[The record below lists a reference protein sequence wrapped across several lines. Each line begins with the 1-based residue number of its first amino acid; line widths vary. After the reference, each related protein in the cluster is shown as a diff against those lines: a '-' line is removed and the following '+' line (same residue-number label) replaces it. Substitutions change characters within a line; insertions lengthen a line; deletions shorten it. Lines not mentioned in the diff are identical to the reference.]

1 MNDKTYTSKSKE
13 FDRQIKE
20 AKQAASYALT
30 LDEKLGLIKRV
41 RELEEQKRQFRKEY
55 ILKNFEEQ
63 NS

>member
-1 MNDKTYTSKSKE
+1 MNDKTYISKSKE

-41 RELEEQKRQFRKEY
+41 RELEEQKRQFRKDY

>member
-1 MNDKTYTSKSKE
+1 MNDKTYISKSKE

>member
-41 RELEEQKRQFRKEY
+41 RELEEQKRQFRKDY

>member
-1 MNDKTYTSKSKE
+1 MNDKTYISKSKE
-13 FDRQIKE
+13 FDRQINE

-41 RELEEQKRQFRKEY
+41 RELEEQKRQFRKDY